1 MSNMEPFDHLFKI
14 LLVGDSGVG
23 KSSLLMRFT
32 AGQFEESSVPTIG
45 VDFKLKFVTVNNK
58 RLKLTVWDTAGQER
72 FRTLTSS
79 YYRGAQGIIYAYD
92 VTRRETFESL
102 DDIWMREVDMYSTV
116 EDSVKMVVA
125 NKLDKESQRQVS
137 REQGQ
142 EFARQHGCLF
152 VETSAK
158 TNLAVSQAFEELV
171 LKILDTPN
179 LLDQAP
185 GTKLQ
190 ASKEKPY
197 SSSCC

>member
-1 MSNMEPFDHLFKI
+1 MT
-14 LLVGDSGVG
+14 LVTCCSP
-23 KSSLLMRFT
+23 RHH
-32 AGQFEESSVPTIG
+32 AGCSMLCGRIQ
-45 VDFKLKFVTVNNK
+45 
-58 RLKLTVWDTAGQER
+58 
-72 FRTLTSS
+72 
-79 YYRGAQGIIYAYD
+79 
-92 VTRRETFESL
+92 
-102 DDIWMREVDMYSTV
+102 
-116 EDSVKMVVA
+116 
-125 NKLDKESQRQVS
+125 ESQRQVS

-197 SSSCC
+197 SSSCCWVDVRNLVHEQHVMYHMSVFTLVWDASHSGHLRTFCWVRVGSYNIWCWW

>member
-1 MSNMEPFDHLFKI
+1 M
-14 LLVGDSGVG
+14 
-23 KSSLLMRFT
+23 
-32 AGQFEESSVPTIG
+32 
-45 VDFKLKFVTVNNK
+45 
-58 RLKLTVWDTAGQER
+58 LTG
-72 FRTLTSS
+72 TLCGCT
-79 YYRGAQGIIYAYD
+79 Q
-92 VTRRETFESL
+92 
-102 DDIWMREVDMYSTV
+102 
-116 EDSVKMVVA
+116 
-125 NKLDKESQRQVS
+125 ESQRQVS

-142 EFARQHGCLF
+142 EFARQHGGLF

>member
-1 MSNMEPFDHLFKI
+1 MSLIFIVVFTLCQSQCIFDGC
-14 LLVGDSGVG
+14 V
-23 KSSLLMRFT
+23 
-32 AGQFEESSVPTIG
+32 Q
-45 VDFKLKFVTVNNK
+45 
-58 RLKLTVWDTAGQER
+58 
-72 FRTLTSS
+72 
-79 YYRGAQGIIYAYD
+79 
-92 VTRRETFESL
+92 
-102 DDIWMREVDMYSTV
+102 
-116 EDSVKMVVA
+116 
-125 NKLDKESQRQVS
+125 ESQRQVS

-171 LKILDTPN
+171 LKILDTPS

-197 SSSCC
+197 SSGCC